1 MWRLILA
8 AKNFLSNPISF
19 NAYQLVLLSTV
30 CCIYRHFIWK
40 KLCSFFDSPSSFEM
54 RFQLSSLRSTLNV
67 SAALRQVVSRTP
79 WYAKRK
85 SYKVLFWREITPL
98 AVPIFLE
105 NTCVLLMGVLST
117 FLVSWL
123 GKEAMAGVGLAD
135 SFNMVIMAFFAAID
149 LGTTVVVA
157 FSLGKR
163 DRRRARA
170 AARQSLVIMTIF
182 AVVLAAI
189 IHYFGEQIINVVAGE
204 ATPEVKALA
213 LTYLELTV
221 LSYPAAAIAL
231 IGSGALRGAGNT
243 KIPLLINGGMNILN
257 IIISSILIYGI
268 FSWQGLGF
276 AGAGLGLTISR
287 YIGAVAIIWVLM
299 IGFNPALRIPLKSY
313 FKPLNF
319 AIIWEVM
326 GIGIP
331 ASIESVLFNGGKLLT
346 QMFVSGMGTSVIAG
360 NFIAFSIAALI
371 NLPGN
376 ALGSA
381 STIITGRRLGNG
393 QIAQAEIQ
401 LRHVFWLST
410 IGLTAIAWLSA
421 PFAGLMA
428 SFYTRDQDVKEVIVV
443 LIWLNAAF
451 MPIWA
456 ASWVLPSG
464 FKGARDVRFAMWVSM
479 LGMWG
484 CRVVAG
490 YTLGIVLDWGVV
502 GVWMGMFFD
511 WAVRAALFY
520 WRMITGRWLWKYPR
534 PEREKSIKQPVASE

>member
-8 AKNFLSNPISF
+8 AKKILSNPISPNKF
-19 NAYQLVLLSTV
+19 QLMLLSTV
-30 CCIYRHFIWK
+30 CCISRHFKWK
-40 KLCSFFDSPSSFEM
+40 KLCSFLVSPSSFEM

-67 SAALRQVVSRTP
+67 SAALRQVASRTP

-182 AVVLAAI
+182 ATVLAAV
-189 IHYFGEQIINVVAGE
+189 IHYFGEQIIDVVAGE
-204 ATPEVKALA
+204 ATPDVKALA

-221 LSYPAAAIAL
+221 ISYPAAAIAL

-257 IIISSILIYGI
+257 IIISSILIYGV

-276 AGAGLGLTISR
+276 VGAGLGLTISR
-287 YIGAVAIIWVLM
+287 YIGAFAIIWVLM
-299 IGFNPALRIPLKSY
+299 IGFNPALRIPFKSY
-313 FKPLNF
+313 FKPLNL

-401 LRHVFWLST
+401 LRHIFWLST
-410 IGLTAIAWLSA
+410 IGLTAIAWLTA
-421 PFAGLMA
+421 PFAGVMA
-428 SFYTRDQDVKEVIVV
+428 SFYTHDQDVKEVIVI

-490 YTLGIVLDWGVV
+490 YTLGIVLGWGVV
-502 GVWMGMFFD
+502 GVWLGMFFD

-520 WRMITGRWLWKYPR
+520 WRMVTGRWLWKYPR
-534 PEREKSIKQPVASE
+534 PEREKCIKQPVASE

>member
-1 MWRLILA
+1 M
-8 AKNFLSNPISF
+8 
-19 NAYQLVLLSTV
+19 
-30 CCIYRHFIWK
+30 
-40 KLCSFFDSPSSFEM
+40 
-54 RFQLSSLRSTLNV
+54 NV
-67 SAALRQVVSRTP
+67 TAALHRAVARTP

-85 SYKVLFWREITPL
+85 SYRVLFWREITPL
-98 AVPIFLE
+98 AIPIFLE

-135 SFNMVIMAFFAAID
+135 SFNMVVMSFFAAID

-157 FSLGKR
+157 FSLGKL
-163 DRRRARA
+163 DPKRARE
-170 AARQSLVIMTIF
+170 AARQSLMIMTLFSIIL
-182 AVVLAAI
+182 AGVV
-189 IHYFGEQIINVVAGE
+189 HYFGQEIIDFIAGE

-213 LTYLELTV
+213 LTYLETTV

-231 IGSGALRGAGNT
+231 IGSGAMRGAGNT
-243 KIPLLINGGMNILN
+243 KIPLMINGGMNILN
-257 IIISSILIYGI
+257 IMISTVLIYGI
-268 FSWQGLGF
+268 FSWDGLGF
-276 AGAGLGLTISR
+276 IGAGLGLTISR
-287 YIGAVAIIWVLM
+287 YIGAAAIVVVLM
-299 IGFNPALRIPLKSY
+299 VGFKPELRITLRSY
-313 FKPLNF
+313 FRPLNF

-326 GIGIP
+326 GIGVP

-346 QMFVSGMGTSVIAG
+346 QMFVAGMGTDVIAG
-360 NFIAFSIAALI
+360 NFIAFSIASLI

-381 STIITGRRLGNG
+381 STIITGKRLGKG
-393 QIAQAEIQ
+393 QIGQAERQ

-410 IGLTAIAWLSA
+410 IGLTLIAWGTA

-428 SFYTRDQDVKEVIVV
+428 SFYTHEEDVKEVVKI

-456 ASWVLPSG
+456 ASWVLPAG
-464 FKGARDVRFAMWVSM
+464 LKGARDARFAMWVSM

-490 YTLGIVLDWGVV
+490 YALGIVLGWGVV
-502 GVWMGMFFD
+502 GVWLGMFLD
-511 WAVRAALFY
+511 WAVRGVLFY
-520 WRMITGRWLWKYPR
+520 WRMVSGRWLWKYPR
-534 PEREKSIKQPVASE
+534 VKPALASAPPAERLPNAQGGE

>member
-1 MWRLILA
+1 M
-8 AKNFLSNPISF
+8 
-19 NAYQLVLLSTV
+19 
-30 CCIYRHFIWK
+30 
-40 KLCSFFDSPSSFEM
+40 
-54 RFQLSSLRSTLNV
+54 LNV
-67 SAALRQVVSRTP
+67 TAALRQAVARTP

-85 SYKVLFWREITPL
+85 SYRVLFWREITPL

-135 SFNMVIMAFFAAID
+135 SFNMVVMAFFAAVD

-163 DRRRARA
+163 DRRRARS
-170 AARQSLVIMTIF
+170 AARQSLVIMTLF
-182 AVVLAAI
+182 AVLLAAL

-204 ATPEVKALA
+204 ATAEVKALA

-221 LSYPAAAIAL
+221 LSYPAAAITL

-257 IIISSILIYGI
+257 IIISSILIYGL
-268 FSWQGLGF
+268 FSWPGIGF

-287 YIGAVAIIWVLM
+287 YIGALAIIWVLM
-299 IGFNPALRIPLKSY
+299 IGFNPALRITLKSY

-331 ASIESVLFNGGKLLT
+331 ASIESVLFNSGKLLT
-346 QMFVSGMGTSVIAG
+346 QMFVAGMGTNVIAG
-360 NFIAFSIAALI
+360 NFIAFSVAALI

-381 STIITGRRLGNG
+381 STIITGKRLGKG
-393 QIAQAEIQ
+393 QIGQAERQ

-410 IGLTAIAWLSA
+410 IGLTIIAWGTA
-421 PFAGLMA
+421 PFAGLLA
-428 SFYTRDQDVKEVIVV
+428 AFYTPEQDVQEVVKI
-443 LIWLNAAF
+443 LLWMNAAF

-456 ASWVLPSG
+456 ASWVLPAG
-464 FKGARDVRFAMWVSM
+464 QKGARDARFAMWVSM

-490 YTLGIVLDWGVV
+490 YTLGIVLGMGVI
-502 GVWMGMFFD
+502 GVWLGMFLD
-511 WAVRAALFY
+511 WAVRGALFY
-520 WRMITGRWLWKYPR
+520 WRMVSGRWLWKYPR
-534 PEREKSIKQPVASE
+534 PLRNKAE

>member
-1 MWRLILA
+1 M
-8 AKNFLSNPISF
+8 
-19 NAYQLVLLSTV
+19 
-30 CCIYRHFIWK
+30 
-40 KLCSFFDSPSSFEM
+40 
-54 RFQLSSLRSTLNV
+54 
-67 SAALRQVVSRTP
+67 RTP
-79 WYAKRK
+79 WYRKRK
-85 SYKVLFWREITPL
+85 SYRVLFWREITPL

-105 NTCVLLMGVLST
+105 NTCVLMMGVLST

-135 SFNMVIMAFFAAID
+135 SFNMVVMSFFAAID

-157 FSLGKR
+157 FSLGKL
-163 DRRRARA
+163 DGERARA
-170 AARQSLVIMTIF
+170 ATRQSLVIMTLFSI
-182 AVVLAAI
+182 VLAAV
-189 IHYFGEQIINVVAGE
+189 IHYYGTEIIDFIAGA
-204 ATPEVKALA
+204 ATAEVKALA

-257 IIISSILIYGI
+257 ILISSVLIYGL
-268 FSWQGLGF
+268 FGWKGMGF

-313 FKPLNF
+313 FEKLNF
-319 AIIWEVM
+319 GIIWEVM

-346 QMFVSGMGTSVIAG
+346 QMFVAGMGTNVIAG
-360 NFIAFSIAALI
+360 NFIAFSVAALI

-381 STIITGRRLGNG
+381 STIITGKRLGKG
-393 QIAQAEIQ
+393 QISQAERQ

-410 IGLTAIAWLSA
+410 LLLTVLAWGTA
-421 PFAGLMA
+421 PFAGLFA
-428 SFYTRDQDVKEVIVV
+428 SFYTQEEDVKEVVKV
-443 LIWLNAAF
+443 LLWLNAAF

-456 ASWVLPSG
+456 ASWVLPAG
-464 FKGARDVRFAMWVSM
+464 LKGARDARFAMWVSM

-490 YTLGIVLDWGVV
+490 YTLGIMLGMGVV
-502 GVWMGMFFD
+502 GVWLGMFLD
-511 WAVRAALFY
+511 WAVRGALFY
-520 WRMITGRWLWKYPR
+520 WRMVSGRWLWKYPK
-534 PEREKSIKQPVASE
+534 PQKSTISAQNGE

>member
-1 MWRLILA
+1 
-8 AKNFLSNPISF
+8 
-19 NAYQLVLLSTV
+19 
-30 CCIYRHFIWK
+30 
-40 KLCSFFDSPSSFEM
+40 
-54 RFQLSSLRSTLNV
+54 LNV
-67 SAALRQVVSRTP
+67 NAALRQAVVRTS
-79 WYAKRK
+79 WYKKRK
-85 SYKVLFWREITPL
+85 SYRVLFWREITPL
-98 AVPIFLE
+98 AIPIFLE

-135 SFNMVIMAFFAAID
+135 SFNMVVMAFFAAID

-170 AARQSLVIMTIF
+170 AARQSLVIMTLF
-182 AVVLAAI
+182 AAVLAAV
-189 IHYFGEQIINVVAGE
+189 IHYFGAQIIDVVAGE
-204 ATPEVKALA
+204 ATPQVKALA

-243 KIPLLINGGMNILN
+243 KIPLMINGGMNILN
-257 IIISSILIYGI
+257 IIISSALIYGV
-268 FSWQGLGF
+268 FSWPGLGF

-299 IGFNPALRIPLKSY
+299 IGFNPALRITLKSY

-319 AIIWEVM
+319 AIVWEVM
-326 GIGIP
+326 GIGVP
-331 ASIESVLFNGGKLLT
+331 ASIESVLFNSGKLLT
-346 QMFVSGMGTSVIAG
+346 QIFVAGMGTNVIAG
-360 NFIAFSIAALI
+360 NFIAFSVAALI

-381 STIITGRRLGNG
+381 STIITGRRLGKG
-393 QIAQAEIQ
+393 QIGQAERQ

-410 IGLTAIAWLSA
+410 IGLTAIAWFSA
-421 PFAGLMA
+421 PFAGLLA
-428 SFYTRDQDVKEVIVV
+428 SFYTPEQDVQEVVKV
-443 LIWLNAAF
+443 LLWLNAAF

-456 ASWVLPSG
+456 ASWVLPAG
-464 FKGARDVRFAMWVSM
+464 QKGARDARFAMWVSM

-490 YTLGIVLDWGVV
+490 YTLGVVLGMGVV
-502 GVWMGMFFD
+502 GVWLGMFLD
-511 WAVRAALFY
+511 WAVRGVFFY
-520 WRMITGRWLWKYPR
+520 WRMVSGRWLWKYPR
-534 PEREKSIKQPVASE
+534 VKRLDGQ

>member
-1 MWRLILA
+1 M
-8 AKNFLSNPISF
+8 
-19 NAYQLVLLSTV
+19 
-30 CCIYRHFIWK
+30 
-40 KLCSFFDSPSSFEM
+40 DSPSSFEM

-67 SAALRQVVSRTP
+67 SAALRQVASRTP

-182 AVVLAAI
+182 ATVLAAV
-189 IHYFGEQIINVVAGE
+189 IHYFGEQIIDVVAGE
-204 ATPEVKALA
+204 ATPDVKALA

-257 IIISSILIYGI
+257 IIISSILIYGV

-276 AGAGLGLTISR
+276 VGAGLGLTISR
-287 YIGAVAIIWVLM
+287 YIGAFAIIWVLM
-299 IGFNPALRIPLKSY
+299 IGFNPALRIPFKSY
-313 FKPLNF
+313 FKPLNL

-401 LRHVFWLST
+401 LRHIFWLST
-410 IGLTAIAWLSA
+410 IGLTAIAWLTA
-421 PFAGLMA
+421 PFAGVMA
-428 SFYTRDQDVKEVIVV
+428 SFYTHDQDVKEVIVI

-490 YTLGIVLDWGVV
+490 YTLGIVLGWGVV
-502 GVWMGMFFD
+502 GVWLGMFFD

-520 WRMITGRWLWKYPR
+520 WRMVTGRWLWKYPR
-534 PEREKSIKQPVASE
+534 PEHEKCIKQPVASE

>member
-1 MWRLILA
+1 M
-8 AKNFLSNPISF
+8 N
-19 NAYQLVLLSTV
+19 LVT
-30 CCIYRHFIWK
+30 
-40 KLCSFFDSPSSFEM
+40 P
-54 RFQLSSLRSTLNV
+54 
-67 SAALRQVVSRTP
+67 LRQAVIRTP
-79 WYAKRK
+79 WYRKRK
-85 SYKVLFWREITPL
+85 SYRVLFWREITPL

-105 NTCVLLMGVLST
+105 NTCVLMMGVLST

-135 SFNMVIMAFFAAID
+135 SFNMVVMSFFAAID

-157 FSLGKR
+157 FSLGKL
-163 DRRRARA
+163 DGERARA
-170 AARQSLVIMTIF
+170 ATRQSLVIMTLF
-182 AVVLAAI
+182 AIVLAAV
-189 IHYFGEQIINVVAGE
+189 IHYFGTQIVDFIAGA
-204 ATPEVKALA
+204 ATAEVKALA

-221 LSYPAAAIAL
+221 ISYPAAAIAL

-257 IIISSILIYGI
+257 IIISSILIYGL
-268 FSWQGLGF
+268 WGWKGMGF

-299 IGFNPALRIPLKSY
+299 IGFNPALRISLKSY
-313 FKPLNF
+313 FEKLNF
-319 AIIWEVM
+319 SIIWEVM

-346 QMFVSGMGTSVIAG
+346 QMFVAGMGTNVIAG
-360 NFIAFSIAALI
+360 NFIAFSVAALI

-381 STIITGRRLGNG
+381 STIITGKRLGKG
-393 QIAQAEIQ
+393 QIGQAERQ

-410 IGLTAIAWLSA
+410 LMLTAIAWGTA
-421 PFAGLMA
+421 PFAGLFA
-428 SFYTRDQDVKEVIVV
+428 SFYTQEEDVKEVVKV
-443 LIWLNAAF
+443 LLWLNAAF

-456 ASWVLPSG
+456 ASWVLPAG
-464 FKGARDVRFAMWVSM
+464 LKGARDARFAMWVSM

-490 YTLGIVLDWGVV
+490 YTLGIMLGMGVI
-502 GVWMGMFFD
+502 GVWLGMFLD
-511 WAVRAALFY
+511 WAVRGVFFY
-520 WRMITGRWLWKYPR
+520 WRMASGRWLWKYPR
-534 PEREKSIKQPVASE
+534 PQKSAISAQPGE

>member
-1 MWRLILA
+1 MNVVTPL
-8 AKNFLSNPISF
+8 
-19 NAYQLVLLSTV
+19 
-30 CCIYRHFIWK
+30 RHAV
-40 KLCSFFDSPSSFEM
+40 M
-54 RFQLSSLRSTLNV
+54 
-67 SAALRQVVSRTP
+67 RTP
-79 WYAKRK
+79 WYRKRK
-85 SYKVLFWREITPL
+85 SYRVLFWREITPL

-105 NTCVLLMGVLST
+105 NTCVLMMGVLST

-135 SFNMVIMAFFAAID
+135 SFNMVVMSFFAAID

-157 FSLGKR
+157 FSLGKL
-163 DRRRARA
+163 DGERARA
-170 AARQSLVIMTIF
+170 ATRQSLVIMTLFSI
-182 AVVLAAI
+182 VLAAV
-189 IHYFGEQIINVVAGE
+189 IHYYGTEIIDFIAGA
-204 ATPEVKALA
+204 ATADVKALA

-257 IIISSILIYGI
+257 ILISSVLIYGL
-268 FSWQGLGF
+268 FGWKGMGF

-313 FKPLNF
+313 FEKLNF
-319 AIIWEVM
+319 SIIWEVM

-346 QMFVSGMGTSVIAG
+346 QMFVAGMGTNVIAG
-360 NFIAFSIAALI
+360 NFIAFSVAALI

-381 STIITGRRLGNG
+381 STIITGKRLGKG
-393 QIAQAEIQ
+393 QIGQAERQ
-401 LRHVFWLST
+401 LRHIFWLST
-410 IGLTAIAWLSA
+410 LLLTALAWGTA
-421 PFAGLMA
+421 PFAGIFA
-428 SFYTRDQDVKEVIVV
+428 SFYTREEDVKEVVKV
-443 LIWLNAAF
+443 LLWLNAAF

-456 ASWVLPSG
+456 ASWVLPAG
-464 FKGARDVRFAMWVSM
+464 LKGARDARFAMWVSM

-490 YTLGIVLDWGVV
+490 YILGIMLGMGVV
-502 GVWMGMFFD
+502 GVWLGMFLD
-511 WAVRAALFY
+511 WAVRGALFY
-520 WRMITGRWLWKYPR
+520 WRMVSGRWLWKYPK
-534 PEREKSIKQPVASE
+534 PQKSAISAQNGE

>member
-1 MWRLILA
+1 M
-8 AKNFLSNPISF
+8 
-19 NAYQLVLLSTV
+19 
-30 CCIYRHFIWK
+30 
-40 KLCSFFDSPSSFEM
+40 
-54 RFQLSSLRSTLNV
+54 
-67 SAALRQVVSRTP
+67 RTP
-79 WYAKRK
+79 WYRKRK
-85 SYKVLFWREITPL
+85 SYRVLFWREITPL

-105 NTCVLLMGVLST
+105 NTCVLMMGVLST

-135 SFNMVIMAFFAAID
+135 SFNMVVMSFFAAID

-157 FSLGKR
+157 FSLGKL
-163 DRRRARA
+163 DGERARA
-170 AARQSLVIMTIF
+170 ATRQSLVIMTLFSI
-182 AVVLAAI
+182 VLAAV
-189 IHYFGEQIINVVAGE
+189 IHYYGTEIIDFIAGA
-204 ATPEVKALA
+204 ATAEVKALA

-257 IIISSILIYGI
+257 ILISSVLIYGL
-268 FSWQGLGF
+268 FGWKGMGF

-313 FKPLNF
+313 FEKLNF
-319 AIIWEVM
+319 SIIWEVM

-346 QMFVSGMGTSVIAG
+346 QMFVAGMGTNVIAG
-360 NFIAFSIAALI
+360 NFIAFSVAALI

-381 STIITGRRLGNG
+381 STIITGKRLGKG
-393 QIAQAEIQ
+393 QISQAERQ

-410 IGLTAIAWLSA
+410 LLLTVLAWGTA
-421 PFAGLMA
+421 PFAGLFA
-428 SFYTRDQDVKEVIVV
+428 SFYTQEEDVKEVVKV
-443 LIWLNAAF
+443 LLWLNAAF

-456 ASWVLPSG
+456 ASWVLPAG
-464 FKGARDVRFAMWVSM
+464 LKGARDARFAMWVSM

-490 YTLGIVLDWGVV
+490 YTLGIMLGMGVV
-502 GVWMGMFFD
+502 GVWLGMFLD
-511 WAVRAALFY
+511 WAVRGALFY
-520 WRMITGRWLWKYPR
+520 WRMVSGRWLWKYPK
-534 PEREKSIKQPVASE
+534 PQKSAISAQNGE

>member
-1 MWRLILA
+1 M
-8 AKNFLSNPISF
+8 N
-19 NAYQLVLLSTV
+19 LVT
-30 CCIYRHFIWK
+30 
-40 KLCSFFDSPSSFEM
+40 P
-54 RFQLSSLRSTLNV
+54 
-67 SAALRQVVSRTP
+67 LRQAVMRTP
-79 WYAKRK
+79 WYRKRK
-85 SYKVLFWREITPL
+85 SYRVLFWREITPL

-105 NTCVLLMGVLST
+105 NTCVLMMGVLST

-135 SFNMVIMAFFAAID
+135 SFNMVVMSFFAAID

-157 FSLGKR
+157 FSLGKL
-163 DRRRARA
+163 DGERARA
-170 AARQSLVIMTIF
+170 ATRQSLVIMTLF
-182 AVVLAAI
+182 AIVLAAV
-189 IHYFGEQIINVVAGE
+189 IHYFGTQIIDFIAGA
-204 ATPEVKALA
+204 ATAEVKALA

-221 LSYPAAAIAL
+221 ISYPAAAIAL

-257 IIISSILIYGI
+257 IIISSILIYGL
-268 FSWQGLGF
+268 WGWKGMGF

-299 IGFNPALRIPLKSY
+299 IGFNPALRISLKSY
-313 FKPLNF
+313 FEKLNF
-319 AIIWEVM
+319 SIIWEVM

-346 QMFVSGMGTSVIAG
+346 QMFVAGMGTNVIAG
-360 NFIAFSIAALI
+360 NFIAFSVAALI

-381 STIITGRRLGNG
+381 STIITGKRLGKG
-393 QIAQAEIQ
+393 QIGQAERQ

-410 IGLTAIAWLSA
+410 LLLTAIAWGTA
-421 PFAGLMA
+421 PFAGLFA
-428 SFYTRDQDVKEVIVV
+428 SFYTREEDVKEVVKV
-443 LIWLNAAF
+443 LLWLNAAF

-456 ASWVLPSG
+456 ASWVLPAG
-464 FKGARDVRFAMWVSM
+464 LKGARDARFAMWVSM

-490 YTLGIVLDWGVV
+490 YTLGVMLGMGVI
-502 GVWMGMFFD
+502 GVWLGMFLD
-511 WAVRAALFY
+511 WAVRGVFFY
-520 WRMITGRWLWKYPR
+520 WRMASGRWLWKYPK
-534 PEREKSIKQPVASE
+534 PQKSAISAQPGE

>member
-1 MWRLILA
+1 M
-8 AKNFLSNPISF
+8 N
-19 NAYQLVLLSTV
+19 LVT
-30 CCIYRHFIWK
+30 
-40 KLCSFFDSPSSFEM
+40 P
-54 RFQLSSLRSTLNV
+54 
-67 SAALRQVVSRTP
+67 LRQAVIRTP
-79 WYAKRK
+79 WYRKRK
-85 SYKVLFWREITPL
+85 SYRVLFWREITPL

-105 NTCVLLMGVLST
+105 NTCVLMMGVLST

-135 SFNMVIMAFFAAID
+135 SFNMVVMSFFAAID

-157 FSLGKR
+157 FSLGKL
-163 DRRRARA
+163 DGERARA
-170 AARQSLVIMTIF
+170 AARQSLVIMTLF
-182 AVVLAAI
+182 AIVLAAV
-189 IHYFGEQIINVVAGE
+189 IHYFGTQIVDFIAGA
-204 ATPEVKALA
+204 ATAEVKALA

-221 LSYPAAAIAL
+221 ISYPAAAIAL

-257 IIISSILIYGI
+257 IIISSILIYGL
-268 FSWQGLGF
+268 WGWKGMGF

-299 IGFNPALRIPLKSY
+299 IGFNPALRISLKSY
-313 FKPLNF
+313 FEKLNF
-319 AIIWEVM
+319 SIIWEVM

-346 QMFVSGMGTSVIAG
+346 QMFVAGMGTNVIAG
-360 NFIAFSIAALI
+360 NFIAFSVAALI

-381 STIITGRRLGNG
+381 STIITGKRLGKG
-393 QIAQAEIQ
+393 QIGQAERQ

-410 IGLTAIAWLSA
+410 LMLTAIAWGTA
-421 PFAGLMA
+421 PFAGLFA
-428 SFYTRDQDVKEVIVV
+428 SFYTQEEDVKEVVKV
-443 LIWLNAAF
+443 LLWLNAAF

-456 ASWVLPSG
+456 ASWVLPAG
-464 FKGARDVRFAMWVSM
+464 LKGARDARFAMWVSM

-490 YTLGIVLDWGVV
+490 YTLGIMLGMGVI
-502 GVWMGMFFD
+502 GVWLGMFLD
-511 WAVRAALFY
+511 WAVRGVFFY
-520 WRMITGRWLWKYPR
+520 WRMVSGRWLWKYPK
-534 PEREKSIKQPVASE
+534 PQKSAISAQPGE